1 MERRGSLAA
10 ERAAMSRIGFG
21 RAFLGVCFG
30 SIVAIAAASGC
41 GGDDGGSASNNGGG
55 ANNGNGGGAN
65 NGNGGGLNIGGGNG
79 DGPKPCEN
87 LECKKVACTGSPKTS
102 LSGTIYDPS
111 GTLPLYNVAIYVPNK
126 PVAPIVN
133 GASCDKCGELSG
145 SPVVSALTD
154 TAGNFKLDD
163 IPVVDNLPVVIQV
176 GKWRRQIT
184 IPTVTSCA
192 DNAIPAG
199 MTRLPANKGEG
210 DMPQIA
216 LTTGGADALEC
227 LLRKLGISESEF
239 TPAGSSGRVHLF
251 GGVGGTNQFSSSL
264 GGAPFANATTLWANV
279 DSLKI
284 YDVVILSCEGG
295 QNTDTK
301 PPAARQALKDYLD
314 IGGRVFASHWH
325 NVWLEEGPD
334 PFPDIADFDHQADI
348 GNLTADIDM
357 TFPKGQALAE
367 WLINVQGST
376 TLGQIDIDAA
386 QHTVN
391 SENPLLAQRWIYST
405 SPVSVQYLSGNTPL
419 GAPDEQLCG
428 RVVFSDIH
436 VSSGDSSSPGD
447 AYPDGCTTSG
457 LSAQEKVLAFM
468 LFDLSS
474 CIIPDD
480 EVPIPPPVK

>member
-1 MERRGSLAA
+1 MPV
-10 ERAAMSRIGFG
+10 G

-30 SIVAIAAASGC
+30 SIVAIALASGC

-65 NGNGGGLNIGGGNG
+65 NGNGGGINLGGGNG

-87 LECKKVACTGSPKTS
+87 LECQKVACTGPTKTS

-154 TAGNFKLDD
+154 TAGKFQLND

-184 IPTVTSCA
+184 IPTVQSCA
-192 DNAIPAG
+192 DNPVPAG
-199 MTRLPANKGEG
+199 MTRLPANQGEG

-227 LLRKLGISESEF
+227 LLRKLGISDSEY
-239 TPAGSSGRVHLF
+239 TPAGGAGRVHLF
-251 GGVGGTNQFSSSL
+251 GGVGGTNQFNSSL
-264 GGAPFANATTLWANV
+264 GGAPFADAQTLWANV

-295 QNTDTK
+295 QNPGTK
-301 PPAARQALKDYLD
+301 PTSARQALKDYLD
-314 IGGRVFASHWH
+314 MGGRVFASHWH
-325 NVWLEEGPD
+325 NIWLEEGPD
-334 PFPDIADFDHQADI
+334 PFPTIADFDHQADI
-348 GNLTADIDM
+348 GTLTADIDQ

-367 WLINVQGST
+367 WLVNVQGST
-376 TLGQIDIDAA
+376 TLGKIDINDA

-391 SENPLLAQRWIYST
+391 SENAALAQRWIYST

-419 GAPDEQLCG
+419 GAADEDLCG

-436 VSSGDSSSPGD
+436 VSSGDTSGGGSP
-447 AYPDGCTTSG
+447 YPDGCTTSG
-457 LSAQEKVLAFM
+457 LTPQEKVLAFM

-480 EVPIPPPVK
+480 EVPVPPPVE